1 MLPICKRFPKDFPKH
16 FIISVYVVYS
26 VVKEKYIMFTL
37 LIVSFVLFAISI
49 VCLFYLFSHPD
60 DKNTFL
66 NILTLVLFGLAAVLM
81 GIYQAL
87 T

>member
-1 MLPICKRFPKDFPKH
+1 MWL
-16 FIISVYVVYS
+16 YVVYS
-26 VVKEKYIMFTL
+26 GIKEKYIMITL

-60 DKNTFL
+60 EKNLFL
-66 NILTLVLFGLAAVLM
+66 NILALVLFGLATVLI